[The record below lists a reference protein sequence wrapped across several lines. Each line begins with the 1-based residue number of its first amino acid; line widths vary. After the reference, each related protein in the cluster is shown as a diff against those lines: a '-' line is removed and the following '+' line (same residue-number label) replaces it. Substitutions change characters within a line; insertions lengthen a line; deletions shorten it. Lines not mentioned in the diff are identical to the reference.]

1 MITYQVFI
9 DGKEYKNAVYP
20 FKFEELLDEQLD
32 NAMLT
37 INRVNVEFFA
47 PTTPVKIVIT
57 SDTEKRKKNVRELY
71 YVISNDSYRESPSGS
86 GLFNHTLSLIEPTK
100 LLEGALVETLA
111 FTNAGARK
119 NEGQPVIPNVN
130 PHDYFHSINSGF
142 DYLSETRTPLR
153 TGDKAFLPRLRN
165 ILPDDSDGYYTN
177 GGVIYLTNKE
187 VNRKVVGYID
197 VSGKLKYPNETAIR
211 YNLYIPISQG
221 MNIFTYEFF
230 DWYYGGQFV
239 QMNLIYFGVDNYYP
253 LKEWTIQDV
262 IHRLLELE
270 KPLIWDKENA
280 QYVVPPRYKLSIPE
294 GKERVFSQTAPE
306 FTFSRLN
313 LRECLQLVGS
323 YIHAE
328 PRLIPDKSGEYNTIT
343 FDFFGEREYAT
354 YHNVNE
360 NIKKTFEDYNYK
372 KRVGNYGIEQ
382 ACTSLDSYMDN
393 LVNKISEGDSTTVQP
408 FAYGGQ
414 TIRTESATI
423 LTDTESSYIATDYPI
438 LSVQKLYLVW
448 KDSNENL
455 KRTDLSPYLYEKQ
468 IYDSQLSSYEGVYP
482 IAKAY
487 GIYYTQGE
495 KNIKGLFYKNTNA
508 VNEALGTQIFSTYAL
523 LNVIR
528 VATGNQVNI
537 ADAALKSITNLKF
550 EIWYTPIYSDRISHS
565 KQYIGDWLPNERV
578 LNYAQSANM
587 VEAQY
592 FGENIKG
599 EVERLGNP
607 EKSIEFAVANV
618 DALPR
623 AGMLWDEDY
632 YISAVAVEVTS
643 YMFNVRVDLSKNF
656 NRMSK
661 YIGVQSYKRI
671 FEVSEVMV
679 TDRHTNYQ
687 DYIVISENEKPTTF
701 KQDCLFMDGGVNV
714 FPAIIFAF
722 TQGINSKDSRL
733 LRKISAVKIQG
744 TTKKGDKLTQ
754 CVLPVVSSAFGNTME
769 FLWEY
774 KNNYSAGIKTAR
786 PDGTRYFG
794 QDVQYNDY
802 YGRMYY
808 TSFSLGYAHSQNY
821 DLMEQA
827 ADEFPQY
834 VDRIENHKIAYSW
847 DFIISTWNN
856 YLITRKDSRE
866 TLKMSYS
873 IEFVTDEKNII
884 VGSGLARYCSLV
896 DGENLA
902 DDKVSCFVVL
912 KNPINR
918 FEKKVDL
925 SDGNVLCKI
934 TTSNSENY
942 VNAFTLNVSSNNQI
956 YLSNNGYEVKFDETL
971 QGKAWAYVIPEY
983 TERTETVEDED
994 GNVKEV
1000 DIKRGGEL
1008 LFGKN
1013 VEVNNGDKVGEFYMY
1028 GIHDIYDYKRQRK
1041 EQEKGESV

>member
-1 MITYQVFI
+1 
-9 DGKEYKNAVYP
+9 
-20 FKFEELLDEQLD
+20 
-32 NAMLT
+32 
-37 INRVNVEFFA
+37 
-47 PTTPVKIVIT
+47 
-57 SDTEKRKKNVRELY
+57 
-71 YVISNDSYRESPSGS
+71 
-86 GLFNHTLSLIEPTK
+86 
-100 LLEGALVETLA
+100 
-111 FTNAGARK
+111 
-119 NEGQPVIPNVN
+119 
-130 PHDYFHSINSGF
+130 
-142 DYLSETRTPLR
+142 
-153 TGDKAFLPRLRN
+153 
-165 ILPDDSDGYYTN
+165 
-177 GGVIYLTNKE
+177 
-187 VNRKVVGYID
+187 
-197 VSGKLKYPNETAIR
+197 
-211 YNLYIPISQG
+211 
-221 MNIFTYEFF
+221 
-230 DWYYGGQFV
+230 
-239 QMNLIYFGVDNYYP
+239 
-253 LKEWTIQDV
+253 
-262 IHRLLELE
+262 
-270 KPLIWDKENA
+270 
-280 QYVVPPRYKLSIPE
+280 
-294 GKERVFSQTAPE
+294 
-306 FTFSRLN
+306 
-313 LRECLQLVGS
+313 
-323 YIHAE
+323 
-328 PRLIPDKSGEYNTIT
+328 
-343 FDFFGEREYAT
+343 
-354 YHNVNE
+354 
-360 NIKKTFEDYNYK
+360 
-372 KRVGNYGIEQ
+372 
-382 ACTSLDSYMDN
+382 MDN
-393 LVNKISEGDSTTVQP
+393 LVNKISERNSTTVQP
-408 FAYGGQ
+408 FAYGRQ

-423 LTDTESSYIATDYPI
+423 LTDSESSYIATDYPI

-448 KDSNENL
+448 EDGETL
-455 KRTDLSPYLYEKQ
+455 KRTDLAPYLYEKQ

-508 VNEALGTQIFSTYAL
+508 VNEALGTQIFSKYAL
-523 LNVIR
+523 LNIIR
-528 VATGNQVNI
+528 IATGNKVDI
-537 ADAALKSITNLKF
+537 ADAALGSITNLKF

-643 YMFNVRVDLSKNF
+643 YLFNVRVDLSKNF

-701 KQDCLFMDGGVNV
+701 KQDCLFGENGLYV
-714 FPAIIFAF
+714 FNAVKYAF
-722 TQGINSKDSRL
+722 TQGRGFADNTVTTGRIA
-733 LRKISAVKIQG
+733 RKISAVRIQG

-774 KNNYSAGIKTAR
+774 KNNYSAGIKTAK

-808 TSFSLGYAHSQNY
+808 ASFDLGYAIYNDY
-821 DLMEQA
+821 NLVETV
-827 ADEFPQY
+827 ADELPQY
-834 VDRIENHKIAYSW
+834 VDREDENGNPAYYW
-847 DFIISTWNN
+847 GWLISSGDN

-884 VGSGLARYCSLV
+884 VGSGLARYCGLV
-896 DGENLA
+896 DGENMVS
-902 DDKVSCFVVL
+902 DKISKLVVL

-925 SDGNVLCKI
+925 SEENVL
-934 TTSNSENY
+934 
-942 VNAFTLNVSSNNQI
+942 FTLT
-956 YLSNNGYEVKFDETL
+956 NNGISDSYSERFVINKVDGTKQWYLYSEGKTL
-971 QGKAWAYVIPEY
+971 EQNVLPKDTTGKAWAYVIPEY

-994 GNVKEV
+994 GNVEKVE
-1000 DIKRGGEL
+1000 IKRGGEL